1 MTGEQTPVRR
11 RTLTKDKIVDEAI
24 RLADA
29 EGLEGLSMRRVAQA
43 VGVTPM
49 SLYNHVANK
58 EQLLDAMVDAVVSEI
73 DSPAPD
79 GPWREMMRARA
90 VSMREV
96 LLSHRWAS
104 VPLIGRIT
112 NGTATLRDANA
123 TLGCLVSAGFT
134 YPQADWAKTAIDS
147 HVYGYVLQEV
157 NYPVEPEG
165 YQAAAAEHL
174 PEIPQA
180 DFPFLHEAARQIAD
194 ADYDGRTQFV
204 FGLDLILDGLADWL
218 DGARRDERG

>member
-1 MTGEQTPVRR
+1 MDGDKKTAQR
-11 RTLTKDKIVDEAI
+11 RTLTRDKIVDEAM

-29 EGLEGLSMRRVAQA
+29 EGLDALSMRRVAQA

-58 EQLLDAMVDAVVSEI
+58 ERLIDAMVDRVVSEI
-73 DSPAPD
+73 ESPDPE

-96 LLSHRWAS
+96 LFRHHWAS

-112 NGTATLRDANA
+112 NGPATLHDANA
-123 TLGCLVSAGFT
+123 TLGCLVTAGFT

-157 NYPVEPEG
+157 NYPVDPEG
-165 YQAAAAEHL
+165 FRDAAAEHL
-174 PEIPQA
+174 PSIQSKFIRFSTKPRA
-180 DFPFLHEAARQIAD
+180 K
-194 ADYDGRTQFV
+194 
-204 FGLDLILDGLADWL
+204 
-218 DGARRDERG
+218 